1 MQAAAL
7 VAGCADEKPWCEI
20 RALVDEAWFVDC
32 NVDAAM
38 ERVLARQTA
47 NGAAPALASKRVET
61 NDRPNALLIM
71 QSRRNAHVVLPDLPL
86 QNPK

>member
-1 MQAAAL
+1 MRAA
-7 VAGCADEKPWCEI
+7 EEPWSDI
-20 RALVDEAWFVDC
+20 RALVDEAWYVDC

-47 NGAAPALASKRVET
+47 NGAAPAVAQQRVET

-71 QSRRNAHVVLPDLPL
+71 QSKRHAHVVLPDLPL
-86 QNPK
+86 QAGTPK